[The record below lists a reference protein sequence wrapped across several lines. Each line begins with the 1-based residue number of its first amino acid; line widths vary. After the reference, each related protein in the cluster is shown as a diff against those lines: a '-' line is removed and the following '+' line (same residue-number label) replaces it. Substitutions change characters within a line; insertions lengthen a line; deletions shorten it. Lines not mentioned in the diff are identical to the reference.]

1 MTPTRRQLAAVI
13 ADRCADAYSATRY
26 RSWAACADTV
36 LALGFDEYETEAL
49 LRSKITRWAADNA
62 PHPYGRVP
70 ARVIREYIYGSPYG
84 ETDDGKHE
92 AWIRREVAE
101 WAEEYRTEEETP

>member
-13 ADRCADAYSATRY
+13 ADRCADAYSADRY

-62 PHPYGRVP
+62 PHTYGRVP
-70 ARVIREYIYGSPYG
+70 ARVIRTYI
-84 ETDDGKHE
+84 EEDE
-92 AWIRREVAE
+92 AVHPGGWIRREVAE
-101 WAEEYRTEEETP
+101 WAEEYLAEEETP